1 MKKILDIR
9 HFIILFLLVCCVFI
23 QHNKPAKEIVIKEV
37 QSKPE
42 LIHDTIPQEV
52 PVYLP
57 GQPILK
63 DTTIYVTTIEKVD
76 TLAILKDYL
85 VFNKFSDTLKLSNNQ
100 GFVYLNQTVNENKI
114 VDRKFSATIKPKIVR
129 ETPPPPPPI
138 RNQVFFGINGA
149 VSREDWVNSIGLG
162 LILRHRPRSQT
173 RRRFRI
179 LLSAGSKSRSALP
192 FASQASAWWRRSIA
206 TSARSVISSPS
217 RVRLIAPRPR
227 KVSKAPRSRRA

>member
-23 QHNKPAKEIVIKEV
+23 QHNKPLKEV
-37 QSKPE
+37 ILKEVPSKPE
-42 LIHDTIPQEV
+42 LIHDTIPQKV

-57 GQPILK
+57 GQTIIK

-100 GFVYLNQTVNENKI
+100 GFVYLNQTVNGNKI

-149 VSREDWVNSIGLG
+149 VSKEDWVNAIGLG
-162 LILRHRPRSQT
+162 LILKTKENHLYQVNLGVANRTVDGTSGELRPYVGVG
-173 RRRFRI
+173 
-179 LLSAGSKSRSALP
+179 AY
-192 FASQASAWWRRSIA
+192 W
-206 TSARSVISSPS
+206 
-217 RVRLIAPRPR
+217 
-227 KVSKAPRSRRA
+227 KVKLKKD

>member
-23 QHNKPAKEIVIKEV
+23 QHNKPSKEV
-37 QSKPE
+37 ILKEVPSKPE
-42 LIHDTIPQEV
+42 LIHDTIPQKV

-57 GQPILK
+57 GQTIIK

-100 GFVYLNQTVNENKI
+100 GFVYLNQTVNGNKI

-149 VSREDWVNSIGLG
+149 VSKEDWVNAIGLG
-162 LILRHRPRSQT
+162 LILKTKENHLYQVNLGVANRTVDGTSGELRPYVGVG
-173 RRRFRI
+173 
-179 LLSAGSKSRSALP
+179 AY
-192 FASQASAWWRRSIA
+192 W
-206 TSARSVISSPS
+206 
-217 RVRLIAPRPR
+217 
-227 KVSKAPRSRRA
+227 KVKVKKD

>member
-1 MKKILDIR
+1 MIKKILDIR
-9 HFIILFLLVCCVFI
+9 HFIILFLLITCFLL
-23 QHNKPAKEIVIKEV
+23 QDNKPKKEIVIKEV
-37 QSKPE
+37 LSEPK
-42 LIHDTIPQEV
+42 LIHDTISQEI

-57 GQPILK
+57 GELILK

-76 TLAILKDYL
+76 TSAILRDYL

-149 VSREDWVNSIGLG
+149 VSKEDWVNSIGLG
-162 LILRHRPRSQT
+162 LILKTKKDHLFQVNLGVANRTVDGTTGELRPYV
-173 RRRFRI
+173 
-179 LLSAGSKSRSALP
+179 GGGVY
-192 FASQASAWWRRSIA
+192 W
-206 TSARSVISSPS
+206 
-217 RVRLIAPRPR
+217 
-227 KVSKAPRSRRA
+227 KVKVYH

>member
-1 MKKILDIR
+1 MIKKILDIR
-9 HFIILFLLVCCVFI
+9 HFIILFLLITCLFL
-23 QHNKPAKEIVIKEV
+23 QDNKPKKEIVIKEV
-37 QSKPE
+37 PSKPE
-42 LIHDTIPQEV
+42 LIHDTISQEI

-57 GQPILK
+57 GEPILK

-76 TLAILKDYL
+76 TSAILRDYL

-149 VSREDWVNSIGLG
+149 VSKEDWVNSIGLG
-162 LILRHRPRSQT
+162 LILKTKKDHLFQVNLGVANRTVDGTTGELRPYV
-173 RRRFRI
+173 
-179 LLSAGSKSRSALP
+179 GGGVY
-192 FASQASAWWRRSIA
+192 W
-206 TSARSVISSPS
+206 
-217 RVRLIAPRPR
+217 
-227 KVSKAPRSRRA
+227 KVKVKKD

>member
-23 QHNKPAKEIVIKEV
+23 QHNKPSKEV
-37 QSKPE
+37 ILKEVPSKPE
-42 LIHDTIPQEV
+42 LIHDTIPQKV

-57 GQPILK
+57 GQTIIK

-100 GFVYLNQTVNENKI
+100 GFVYLNQTVNGNKI

-162 LILRHRPRSQT
+162 LILKTKENHLYQVNLGVANRTVDGTSGELRPYVGVG
-173 RRRFRI
+173 
-179 LLSAGSKSRSALP
+179 AY
-192 FASQASAWWRRSIA
+192 W
-206 TSARSVISSPS
+206 
-217 RVRLIAPRPR
+217 
-227 KVSKAPRSRRA
+227 KVKVKKD

>member
-162 LILRHRPRSQT
+162 LILKTKENHLYQVNLGVANRTVDGTSGELRPYVGVG
-173 RRRFRI
+173 
-179 LLSAGSKSRSALP
+179 AY
-192 FASQASAWWRRSIA
+192 W
-206 TSARSVISSPS
+206 
-217 RVRLIAPRPR
+217 
-227 KVSKAPRSRRA
+227 KVKLKKD

>member
-23 QHNKPAKEIVIKEV
+23 QHNKPSKEV
-37 QSKPE
+37 ILKEVPSKPE
-42 LIHDTIPQEV
+42 LIHDTIPQKV

-57 GQPILK
+57 GQTIIK

-100 GFVYLNQTVNENKI
+100 GFVYLNQTVNGNKI

-149 VSREDWVNSIGLG
+149 VSKEDWVNAIGLG
-162 LILRHRPRSQT
+162 LILKTKENHLYQVNLGVANRTVDGTSGELRPYVGVG
-173 RRRFRI
+173 
-179 LLSAGSKSRSALP
+179 AY
-192 FASQASAWWRRSIA
+192 W
-206 TSARSVISSPS
+206 
-217 RVRLIAPRPR
+217 
-227 KVSKAPRSRRA
+227 KVKLKKD